1 MTLETFHTL
10 IASLDLP
17 VVYGY
22 YRSEQPP
29 PYIAYASTMRNVVHA
44 DGIVIY
50 AEEWIELHLITAQR
64 DLSAERAVE
73 SLLNANKIAF
83 DSPDLAFD
91 EKQGIHEAIYY
102 FQL

>member
-1 MTLETFHTL
+1 MTLEAFHTL

-22 YRSEQPP
+22 YRSEQSP
-29 PYIAYASTMRNVVHA
+29 PYIAYASTMRNVIHA

-50 AEEWIELHLITAQR
+50 AEEWIELHLITVRR

-73 SLLNANKIAF
+73 SLLNTNQIAF

>member
-1 MTLETFHTL
+1 MTLEAFHTL

-17 VVYGY
+17 IVYGY
-22 YRSEQPP
+22 YRSEQNP
-29 PYIAYASTMRNVVHA
+29 PYIAYASTMRNVFHA
-44 DGIVIY
+44 DSIVIY
-50 AEEWIELHLITAQR
+50 AEEWIELHLITVRR

-73 SLLNANKIAF
+73 SLLNANQIAF

-91 EKQGIHEAIYY
+91 EKHGIHEAIYY

>member
-1 MTLETFHTL
+1 MTLEAFHAL

-17 VVYGY
+17 AVYGY
-22 YRSEQPP
+22 YRSEQNP
-29 PYIAYASTMRNVVHA
+29 PYIAYASTMRNVFHA
-44 DGIVIY
+44 DGTVIY
-50 AEEWIELHLITAQR
+50 AEEWIELHLITVRR

-73 SLLNANKIAF
+73 SLLNANQIAF

>member
-1 MTLETFHTL
+1 MTLEAFHTL
-10 IASLDLP
+10 ISALNIP
-17 VVYGY
+17 CVYGY
-22 YRSEQPP
+22 YRSEQNP
-29 PYIAYASTMRNVVHA
+29 PYIAYASTMRNVIHA

-50 AEEWIELHLITAQR
+50 AEEWIELHLITVRR

-73 SLLNANKIAF
+73 SLLNANQIAF

-91 EKQGIHEAIYY
+91 EKQGIHEAVYY

>member
-1 MTLETFHTL
+1 MTLEAFHTL

-22 YRSEQPP
+22 YRSEQNP
-29 PYIAYASTMRNVVHA
+29 PYIAYASTMRNVFHA

-50 AEEWIELHLITAQR
+50 AEEWIELHLITVRR

-73 SLLNANKIAF
+73 LLLNANQIAF